1 MPDTP
6 QGGSLAHTH
15 EGKPGLPRG
24 RSRLPARAVRASQ
37 VQRLCRAA
45 IAAVAEGG
53 YADVTVAD
61 IVRRAKVSR
70 VAFYTHFRTKE
81 DCFLAAT
88 REGGQLLADRVV
100 AATRAVPPD
109 APDEEVLRAAC
120 RAFLQFL
127 ADEPAFARAF
137 YIGMPTAGPRAVAR
151 FDAAERR
158 FAEMTATWHR
168 RARARHPDWPA
179 VPDDVYLAIAGAIAK
194 LVRTAVRN
202 GQTDALPKMEDTL
215 LSLNLSVLAARPWPP
230 ADAWSLHLPSR
241 WAAAIFFGM
250 TIRQASVTSS
260 RISSR
265 LSAAIR
271 RVHPVEALVRQPR
284 HGELVRLGRDQRG
297 PFLFREPE
305 AHRRLVG
312 RDRHVDDLA
321 DPELDVVVDQVLGSA
336 RQRHR
341 HRAHVRRRDHVSSR

>member
-1 MPDTP
+1 MPPAAGAAPCAVAVMLTTPFRATSAVACAPKSTRTYFRNFSVTVERMPDTP

-179 VPDDVYLAIAGAIAK
+179 VPDDVYLAIVGAIAK

-202 GQTDALPKMEDTL
+202 GQTDALPKMEETL
-215 LSLNLSVLAARPWPP
+215 LSLNLAVLAGRRWPS
-230 ADAWSLHLPSR
+230 AD
-241 WAAAIFFGM
+241 
-250 TIRQASVTSS
+250 V
-260 RISSR
+260 
-265 LSAAIR
+265 
-271 RVHPVEALVRQPR
+271 
-284 HGELVRLGRDQRG
+284 
-297 PFLFREPE
+297 
-305 AHRRLVG
+305 
-312 RDRHVDDLA
+312 
-321 DPELDVVVDQVLGSA
+321 
-336 RQRHR
+336 
-341 HRAHVRRRDHVSSR
+341 

>member
-1 MPDTP
+1 
-6 QGGSLAHTH
+6 
-15 EGKPGLPRG
+15 
-24 RSRLPARAVRASQ
+24 
-37 VQRLCRAA
+37 
-45 IAAVAEGG
+45 
-53 YADVTVAD
+53 VAD

-88 REGGQLLADRVV
+88 RQGGQLLADRVV

-109 APDEEVLRAAC
+109 TPDEEVLRAAC

-202 GQTDALPKMEDTL
+202 GQTDALPNMEDTL
-215 LSLNLSVLAARPWPP
+215 LSLNLAVLAGRPWPP
-230 ADAWSLHLPSR
+230 AD
-241 WAAAIFFGM
+241 
-250 TIRQASVTSS
+250 V
-260 RISSR
+260 
-265 LSAAIR
+265 
-271 RVHPVEALVRQPR
+271 
-284 HGELVRLGRDQRG
+284 
-297 PFLFREPE
+297 
-305 AHRRLVG
+305 
-312 RDRHVDDLA
+312 
-321 DPELDVVVDQVLGSA
+321 
-336 RQRHR
+336 
-341 HRAHVRRRDHVSSR
+341 

>member
-37 VQRLCRAA
+37 VERLRRAA
-45 IAAVAEGG
+45 IAAVAEDG

-88 REGGQLLADRVV
+88 REGGQLLADQVI
-100 AATRAVPPD
+100 AATRAMPPD
-109 APDEEVLRAAC
+109 AQDEEVLRAAC

-215 LSLNLSVLAARPWPP
+215 LALNLSVLAARPWPL
-230 ADAWSLHLPSR
+230 ADTQSLQLPSPHTCPPR
-241 WAAAIFFGM
+241 WAAMIFFGTTM
-250 TIRQASVTSS
+250 RQASVTSS

-271 RVHPVEALVRQPR
+271 ACTQWKRWS
-284 HGELVRLGRDQRG
+284 DSRG
-297 PFLFREPE
+297 MANLS
-305 AHRRLVG
+305 
-312 RDRHVDDLA
+312 
-321 DPELDVVVDQVLGSA
+321 GSA
-336 RQRHR
+336 AISAAR
-341 HRAHVRRRDHVSSR
+341 SSFGNPKPIVDSSGEIAT

>member
-1 MPDTP
+1 MPDPP

-37 VQRLCRAA
+37 VERLRRAA
-45 IAAVAEGG
+45 IAAVAEDG

-109 APDEEVLRAAC
+109 APDEEGLRAAC

-137 YIGMPTAGPRAVAR
+137 YIGMPTARARPGARAPPGLARGPRRCLPGDRGRHRQAR
-151 FDAAERR
+151 ADRRAQRPDRRAAEDG
-158 FAEMTATWHR
+158 
-168 RARARHPDWPA
+168 RHAA
-179 VPDDVYLAIAGAIAK
+179 VPEPVRAG
-194 LVRTAVRN
+194 R
-202 GQTDALPKMEDTL
+202 PP
-215 LSLNLSVLAARPWPP
+215 LAARG
-230 ADAWSLHLPSR
+230 HLVLTPS
-241 WAAAIFFGM
+241 
-250 TIRQASVTSS
+250 
-260 RISSR
+260 
-265 LSAAIR
+265 
-271 RVHPVEALVRQPR
+271 
-284 HGELVRLGRDQRG
+284 
-297 PFLFREPE
+297 
-305 AHRRLVG
+305 
-312 RDRHVDDLA
+312 
-321 DPELDVVVDQVLGSA
+321 
-336 RQRHR
+336 
-341 HRAHVRRRDHVSSR
+341 

>member
-6 QGGSLAHTH
+6 QGGSLARTH

-37 VQRLCRAA
+37 VERLIRAVV
-45 IAAVAEGG
+45 AAVAEAG

-88 REGGQLLADRVV
+88 REGGKLLAGRVV

-109 APDEEVLRAAC
+109 APDEELLRVAC
-120 RAFLQFL
+120 RAFLRFL
-127 ADEPAFARAF
+127 VDEPAFARVF
-137 YIGMPTAGPRAVAR
+137 YIDMPTAGPRAVAR

-168 RARARHPDWPA
+168 RARTRHPDWPA
-179 VPDDVYLAIAGAIAK
+179 VPDDAYLAVEGAIAK

-202 GQTDALPKMEDTL
+202 GQTDSLPEMEDTL
-215 LSLNLSVLAARPWPP
+215 LALHLAVLAARPWPP
-230 ADAWSLHLPSR
+230 AD
-241 WAAAIFFGM
+241 
-250 TIRQASVTSS
+250 V
-260 RISSR
+260 
-265 LSAAIR
+265 
-271 RVHPVEALVRQPR
+271 
-284 HGELVRLGRDQRG
+284 
-297 PFLFREPE
+297 
-305 AHRRLVG
+305 
-312 RDRHVDDLA
+312 
-321 DPELDVVVDQVLGSA
+321 
-336 RQRHR
+336 
-341 HRAHVRRRDHVSSR
+341 